1 MADTPLLALRH
12 GGPGCYHLGDPLRGR
27 LTATAPKQRSPNLPD
42 LDGAAASAAGYA
54 LALSGSKAKKKPGG
68 MVEIPAQPRGSLFD
82 LDSTRLGAEI
92 APTSK
97 RPQSAHERS
106 ATLQLADQG
115 AHLIVMSP
123 RH

>member
-1 MADTPLLALRH
+1 
-12 GGPGCYHLGDPLRGR
+12 
-27 LTATAPKQRSPNLPD
+27 
-42 LDGAAASAAGYA
+42 
-54 LALSGSKAKKKPGG
+54 
-68 MVEIPAQPRGSLFD
+68 MVKIPARPRGSLFD
-82 LDSTRLGAEI
+82 LDSVHLGAKI

-97 RPQSAHERS
+97 RPQSAHERG